1 MVINF
6 VCKYN
11 INILNNQNYS
21 SNKIN
26 EVIIFKFYCFFLL
39 FVGITAALP
48 PVIRIG
54 KFRKII
60 TIYKNAAIYF
70 YRAN

>member
-1 MVINF
+1 MVIKF

-11 INILNNQNYS
+11 IINILNNQNYS
-21 SNKIN
+21 SNRIN
-26 EVIIFKFYCFFLL
+26 QVILFKCYCFFLL

-54 KFRKII
+54 KFIQ
-60 TIYKNAAIYF
+60 F
-70 YRAN
+70 H